1 MKEDLSSVL
10 VSSRANEKKHSI
22 EEDETNTVSIDRQD
36 IKSKIKEE
44 NEQNKLHK
52 RCKYRLLMSIIFKR
66 AKHKSMNHLRK
77 TFKKKKF
84 AIALILL
91 LLVASLFGFI
101 AMGMFGSKYAEVPD
115 LKGKTE
121 KKRKNTATIS
131 FRNW

>member
-77 TFKKKKF
+77 NVQKEEIRYCAYFTFISRKF
-84 AIALILL
+84 IWFYSDGH
-91 LLVASLFGFI
+91 V
-101 AMGMFGSKYAEVPD
+101 
-115 LKGKTE
+115 
-121 KKRKNTATIS
+121 
-131 FRNW
+131 W